1 MPTLLFYQR
10 FNMSILDRIADK
22 ACWAEFLEYK
32 KIGGHLSAFEE
43 RKLASFVESEA
54 YLPIAERIMEGE
66 PFPLPTA
73 KKINKKA
80 TGKKRT
86 VFVFDEAE
94 NYVLKLIAYLL
105 HGYDAIFPRGL
116 YSFRRSVGVKHAI
129 SSIVSN
135 KNIGDFYSYKVDIQ
149 DYFNSV
155 NPAEITAL
163 VRHYLA
169 DDPRL
174 ATFIEALLLEPCAL
188 CEGKATETKKG
199 IMAGMPLSG
208 FLANLYLMEMD
219 EWFAGRNIIYAR
231 YSDDIIVF
239 AQTGEEILLCEQTI
253 KGFLSAKGLAVN
265 GTKEVHTAPGEPWE
279 FLGFSFD
286 GGKIDISAVAL
297 QKMKDKI
304 RRKARALVRWKNKA
318 GATDE
323 RAIRAFIRHFNA
335 KFFDNPKE
343 NELTWCRW
351 YFPTLTTAESLHI
364 LDEYMLSSIRYI
376 ATGKHTKA
384 NYSLR
389 YEAIKD
395 MGYRSLVNAYYS
407 FKKTGT
413 L

>member
-1 MPTLLFYQR
+1 
-10 FNMSILDRIADK
+10 MSILDRITDK
-22 ACWAEFLEYK
+22 SCWKEFLEYK
-32 KIGGHLSAFEE
+32 RAGGHLSSFAE
-43 RKLASFVESEA
+43 RKLAEFIETEA
-54 YLPIAERIMEGE
+54 YLSVAEKIRAYER
-66 PFPLPTA
+66 FPLPTA

-80 TGKKRT
+80 SGKKRT
-86 VFVFDEAE
+86 VFVFGEAE

-105 HGYDAIFPRGL
+105 HGYDAVFPRGL

-129 SSIVSN
+129 SNIVNN
-135 KNIGDFYSYKVDIQ
+135 KNIASFYSYKVDIQ

-155 NPAEITAL
+155 DPAEIMAL
-163 VRHYLA
+163 VRQYLA

-174 ATFIEALLLEPCAL
+174 AAFIEALLLEPFAICD
-188 CEGKATETKKG
+188 GKAAETKKG

-219 EWFAGRNIIYAR
+219 KWFAERNIIYAR

-239 AQTGEEILLCEQTI
+239 AKTEEEILLYENTI
-253 KGFLSAKGLAVN
+253 KSLLSAKGLTVN
-265 GTKEVHTAPGEPWE
+265 GKKEVRTAPGEPWE
-279 FLGFSFD
+279 FLGFSFE
-286 GGKIDISAVAL
+286 GGKIDISTVAL
-297 QKMKDKI
+297 QKIKDKI
-304 RRKARALVRWKNKA
+304 RRKARALVRWKNKTD
-318 GATDE
+318 ATDE
-323 RAIRAFIRHFNA
+323 RAIKAFIRHFNA

-343 NELTWCRW
+343 NELTWCLW

-384 NYSLR
+384 NYNLR
-389 YEAIKD
+389 YESIKA

-407 FKKTGT
+407 FKKTGA

>member
-1 MPTLLFYQR
+1 MPTPLFYQR
-10 FNMSILDRIADK
+10 FNMSILDKITDK

-32 KIGGHLSAFEE
+32 RAGGHLSTFAE
-43 RKLASFVESEA
+43 RRLAEFIECKS
-54 YLPIAERIMEGE
+54 YLPVAEKIRAGE
-66 PFPLPTA
+66 RFPLPEA

-80 TGKKRT
+80 SGKKRT
-86 VFVFDEAE
+86 VFVFEEAE

-105 HGYDAIFPRGL
+105 HSYDAIFPQNL
-116 YSFRRSVGVKHAI
+116 YSFRQSVGVKNAI
-129 SSIVSN
+129 LNIVSN
-135 KNIGDFYSYKVDIQ
+135 KNIASFYSYKVDIQ

-155 NPAEITAL
+155 DPAEIIAL
-163 VRHYLA
+163 VRQCLA

-174 ATFIEALLLEPCAL
+174 SAFIESLLLEPCAV
-188 CEGKATETKKG
+188 CDGEAVETKKG
-199 IMAGMPLSG
+199 IMAGMPISG

-219 EWFAGRNIIYAR
+219 KWFAERNIIYAR

-239 AQTGEEILLCEQTI
+239 AQTEAEILLCEQTI
-253 KGFLSAKGLAVN
+253 KNFLSAKGLTVN
-265 GTKEVHTAPGEPWE
+265 GKKEVRTAPGEPWE

-297 QKMKDKI
+297 QKIKDKI
-304 RRKARALVRWKNKA
+304 RRKARALVRWKNKT

-389 YEAIKD
+389 YESIKD
-395 MGYRSLVNAYYS
+395 MGYRSLVNSYYS
-407 FKKTGT
+407 FKKTGA